1 MVQKDNRKGWLPGV
15 IHGKCDEPRS
25 YVVQTPNCSVVRR
38 NRRFLSEISPNA
50 ARKFNFRQENPEL
63 IYEPA
68 VVASSKTDIGDRN
81 SKTSKASKQVHFD
94 TETSKPQRV
103 ELPVTANVPR
113 RSTHE
118 GTKPLRLIE
127 QCAVLLT

>member
-1 MVQKDNRKGWLPGV
+1 MIPYCQVVGWLPGV

-25 YVVQTPNCSVVRR
+25 YLVQTPNGSVVHR

-50 ARKFNFRQENPEL
+50 AQKFNFREENPEL
-63 IYEPA
+63 ICEPA
-68 VVASSKTDIGDRN
+68 VAASSKTGIGDRN
-81 SKTSKASKQVHFD
+81 SKMSKPSKQVHFD

-113 RSTHE
+113 PSTRE

-127 QCAVLLT
+127 QCAALLT